1 MALGTAIVAVTAMI
15 CSAQL
20 GEQGTPMLPN
30 QPYHVHGSERPH
42 PKVITPGT
50 ESTQSQPGKSPS
62 DAIVLFD
69 GKDLSK
75 WVNRRGRTVTDPA
88 TWKVENGYVEVVKGA
103 GDLLSKEKFGS
114 IQLHLEWASP
124 AVIEGGSQGRG
135 NSGVL
140 FMERYEIQVLDCYDN
155 PTYADGHAGS
165 IYGQWPPLVNAC
177 RKPGEWQTYD
187 IIFEAPVFDGDKLVR
202 PVYFTVFHNGVMLHN
217 HKESLGPMVF
227 RRVAQYT
234 PHEPTASLM
243 LQNHNNPVHYRNI
256 WVRPVGGYDK
266 P

>member
-1 MALGTAIVAVTAMI
+1 MRNLRSFIGRQGVLVALGTAIVAVTAMI

-140 FMERYEIQVLDCYDN
+140 FMER
-155 PTYADGHAGS
+155 
-165 IYGQWPPLVNAC
+165 
-177 RKPGEWQTYD
+177 
-187 IIFEAPVFDGDKLVR
+187 
-202 PVYFTVFHNGVMLHN
+202 
-217 HKESLGPMVF
+217 
-227 RRVAQYT
+227 
-234 PHEPTASLM
+234 
-243 LQNHNNPVHYRNI
+243 
-256 WVRPVGGYDK
+256 
-266 P
+266 